1 MQDVQDVQPLKL
13 FLQSCRSQETRNSY
27 EILFQKYMDFV
38 GENDLFLQN
47 NPRLF
52 YLSFQDVKLWNTY
65 IKTRVT

>member
-1 MQDVQDVQPLKL
+1 
-13 FLQSCRSQETRNSY
+13 
-27 EILFQKYMDFV
+27 MDFV